1 MPVVNLRVDK
11 LLKLLK
17 REISLEELSEYLA
30 LLGLSVE
37 ERQDNILRVEY
48 NPNRPDFSS
57 VYGVARA
64 LQGFLGIRTGLPRY
78 RPSKPRVKMYV
89 DASVKDIRPFIGCAV
104 VRGLRLDEDD
114 LQELI
119 AMQEDLHWIIGRNRK
134 KMAIGLHDFSALIPP
149 FTYRAVKPDEVRFT
163 PLKDYRRMTPAEV
176 LAKNEIGRK
185 YSWLVASLQ
194 RIPVLVDARGEV
206 FSMPPVV
213 NAALTELTPGVRDVF
228 IDVTGTEKERVS
240 QALNILSS
248 ALADA
253 GGKVEQVSVLYK
265 EGRWLTP
272 DMRPYKMQLDVTMAS
287 ALTGLELTPTAA
299 ARLLRRMRM
308 DVAVKGRSLTVTY
321 PAYRVDILHPADLV
335 EEISIAYGYN
345 KMEPIKPASN
355 TYGRYLYTS
364 EFYEKICEV
373 MVGLGFSEV
382 YNLLLTNEKAHYE
395 IVLMDEERHV
405 MLANPA
411 TREYT
416 MLRTSLI
423 PSLLSN
429 LAMNKDN
436 LYPQRIFELGD
447 VVLPDE
453 GVPEKAV
460 RRKRLAAA
468 TAHADA
474 GYTEIKSVLDELFKQ
489 LGKTPAYSPI
499 SKKTFIEG
507 RCASVIVD
515 GVSVGVAGEIAPQVL
530 ENLGLAM
537 PAAVFEIRIEELAP
551 KP

>member
-64 LQGFLGIRTGLPRY
+64 LEGFLGIRTGLPHY
-78 RPSKPRVKMYV
+78 RSSKPRVKMYV

-134 KMAIGLHDFSALIPP
+134 KMAIGLHDFSALTSP

-206 FSMPPVV
+206 FSMPPIV

-240 QALNILSS
+240 QALNILAS

-272 DMRPYKMQLDVTMAS
+272 DMRPYKMQLDVAMAS

-364 EFYEKICEV
+364 EFYEKVCEV

-515 GVSVGVAGEIAPQVL
+515 GASVGVAGEIAPQVL

-537 PAAVFEIRIEELAP
+537 PAAVLEIRIEELAP

>member
-134 KMAIGLHDFSALIPP
+134 KMAIGLHDFSALTPP

-240 QALNILSS
+240 QALNILAS

-364 EFYEKICEV
+364 EFYEKVCEV

-453 GVPEKAV
+453 GVPEKD
-460 RRKRLAAA
+460 R
-468 TAHADA
+468 
-474 GYTEIKSVLDELFKQ
+474 KSV
-489 LGKTPAYSPI
+489 
-499 SKKTFIEG
+499 
-507 RCASVIVD
+507 V
-515 GVSVGVAGEIAPQVL
+515 
-530 ENLGLAM
+530 
-537 PAAVFEIRIEELAP
+537 
-551 KP
+551 

>member
-1 MPVVNLRVDK
+1 
-11 LLKLLK
+11 
-17 REISLEELSEYLA
+17 
-30 LLGLSVE
+30 
-37 ERQDNILRVEY
+37 
-48 NPNRPDFSS
+48 
-57 VYGVARA
+57 
-64 LQGFLGIRTGLPRY
+64 
-78 RPSKPRVKMYV
+78 
-89 DASVKDIRPFIGCAV
+89 
-104 VRGLRLDEDD
+104 
-114 LQELI
+114 
-119 AMQEDLHWIIGRNRK
+119 
-134 KMAIGLHDFSALIPP
+134 
-149 FTYRAVKPDEVRFT
+149 
-163 PLKDYRRMTPAEV
+163 
-176 LAKNEIGRK
+176 
-185 YSWLVASLQ
+185 
-194 RIPVLVDARGEV
+194 LVDARGEV

-228 IDVTGTEKERVS
+228 IDVTGTEKDRVS
-240 QALNILSS
+240 QALNILAS

-272 DMRPYKMQLDVTMAS
+272 DMRPYKMQLDVAMAS

-382 YNLLLTNEKAHYE
+382 YNLLLTNEKTHYE

-515 GVSVGVAGEIAPQVL
+515 SVSVGVAGEIAPQVL

-537 PAAVFEIRIEELAP
+537 PAAVFEIKIEELAP

>member
-57 VYGVARA
+57 VYSVARA

-78 RPSKPRVKMYV
+78 RTSKPRVKMYV

-134 KMAIGLHDFSALIPP
+134 KMAIGLHDFSALTPP

-240 QALNILSS
+240 QALNILAS

-364 EFYEKICEV
+364 EFYEKVCEV

-515 GVSVGVAGEIAPQVL
+515 GVSVGVAGEVAPQVL

>member
-272 DMRPYKMQLDVTMAS
+272 DMRPYKMQLDVKMAS

>member
-134 KMAIGLHDFSALIPP
+134 KMAIGLHDFSVLTPP

-194 RIPVLVDARGEV
+194 RIPVLVDSRGEV

-213 NAALTELTPGVRDVF
+213 NAALTELTPGVREVF

-240 QALNILSS
+240 QALNILAS

-287 ALTGLELTPTAA
+287 ALTGLELTPTVA

-364 EFYEKICEV
+364 EFYEKVCEV
-373 MVGLGFSEV
+373 MLGLGFSEV

-515 GVSVGVAGEIAPQVL
+515 GVSVGVAGEVAPQVL

>member
-134 KMAIGLHDFSALIPP
+134 KMAIGLHDFSALTPP

-194 RIPVLVDARGEV
+194 RVPVLVDARGEV

-240 QALNILSS
+240 QALNILAS

-364 EFYEKICEV
+364 EFYEKVCEV

-530 ENLGLAM
+530 ENLGLAL